1 MTEMVGVVAVLVSRR
16 DHQQAKAQDVRHA
29 MPHPSGQA
37 GILDAG
43 RQTLRET
50 KPLIDLPQR
59 QNTGIGGELPA
70 IEAGD
75 DGLAAYR

>member
-1 MTEMVGVVAVLVSRR
+1 
-16 DHQQAKAQDVRHA
+16 